1 MVLKLN
7 IACDD
12 VNPLKGYR
20 ILGDK
25 TETWFRKLNEDYG
38 VKFTL
43 FIPSNY
49 HNRAPLSQNKEWIQE
64 LNSIDWLELAAHGHF
79 HMTSDPQRF
88 GECEFLELQETKEIS
103 DRITAMWNEW
113 IDVDIFPEGWRN
125 PGWLCSSESHRQLN
139 NDIFIIRKFQKFK
152 DDNFR
157 TCGPLHFE
165 YAAVHYEHNQG
176 LNWNCKTF
184 FGHDG
189 IQQQTIG
196 IHNDDMIMFQSHISG
211 KHNHN
216 VWNEQNY
223 EQLRLSL
230 DHLFQN
236 YQIEPKILKECLNGL
251 KN

>member
-1 MVLKLN
+1 MNLKLN

-49 HNRAPLSQNKEWIQE
+49 HAKAPISQHKEWVQE
-64 LNSIDWLELAAHGHF
+64 LNSIEWLELSAHGLLHD
-79 HMTSDPQRF
+79 TADRTKW
-88 GECEFLELQETKEIS
+88 GECEMFEPNPLIAGVINDMLG
-103 DRITAMWNEW
+103 EW
-113 IDVDIFPEGWRN
+113 YEAIGNYPRGFRP
-125 PGWLCSSESHRQLN
+125 PGWLCSENAKNTLEKCF
-139 NDIFIIRKFQKFK
+139 DYVAI
-152 DDNFR
+152 
-157 TCGPLHFE
+157 
-165 YAAVHYEHNQG
+165 HYEHNQG
-176 LNWNCKTF
+176 MQWQCKTF

-189 IQQQTIG
+189 IQQENIS
-196 IHNDDMIMFQSHISG
+196 IHNEDMIMFQSHIAG

-223 EQLRLSL
+223 DQLRLSL
-230 DHLFQN
+230 DHLFEN
-236 YQIEPKILKECLNGL
+236 YNIEPKLLKECL
-251 KN
+251 